1 VTDTR
6 ASFGPAGAA
15 QALIRVYQKAL
26 SPTLGRNCRYQPTC
40 SRYAYDSIGRFGL
53 LRGGWM
59 GIRRIGRCHPFK
71 EGGRDPVP
79 DREETN

>member
-6 ASFGPAGAA
+6 AGYGPAGVA

-26 SPTLGRNCRYQPTC
+26 SPVLGRNCRYQPTC
-40 SRYAYDSIGRFGL
+40 SRYTHEAIGRFGL
-53 LRGGWM
+53 VRGGWM

-71 EGGRDPVP
+71 EGGLDPVP
-79 DREETN
+79 EREETN

>member
-6 ASFGPAGAA
+6 AGYGPAGVA

-26 SPTLGRNCRYQPTC
+26 SPVLGRNCRYQPTC
-40 SRYAYDSIGRFGL
+40 SRYTHDAIGRFGL

-71 EGGRDPVP
+71 EGGLDPVP
-79 DREETN
+79 EREETN

>member
-1 VTDTR
+1 M
-6 ASFGPAGAA
+6 A

-26 SPTLGRNCRYQPTC
+26 SPVLGRNCRYQPTC
-40 SRYAYDSIGRFGL
+40 SRYTHEAIGRFGL

-71 EGGRDPVP
+71 EGGLDPVP
-79 DREETN
+79 EREETN

>member
-1 VTDTR
+1 MTDTR
-6 ASFGPAGAA
+6 AGYGPAGVA

-26 SPTLGRNCRYQPTC
+26 SPVLGRNCRYQPTC
-40 SRYAYDSIGRFGL
+40 SRYAHEAIGRFGL

-71 EGGRDPVP
+71 EGGLDPVP
-79 DREETN
+79 EREETN